1 MASLMEELLDVLHQ
15 EKESYDELL
24 SLTDGKRDSIVNKD
38 LDKLTSITNQ
48 EEEISSRLKN
58 LENKTARIL
67 TDMSV
72 VLGLD
77 GDRATVGQVIE
88 KLANQPE
95 EQIRL
100 TEARDSLV
108 ESATKMQF
116 MNQQNQILLQQALE
130 MVEFDLTLFKSLR
143 QAPETANYDKNAYNT
158 GDLLGS
164 GSFDFKQ

>member
-88 KLANQPE
+88 KLANRE
-95 EQIRL
+95 RNS
-100 TEARDSLV
+100 RCR
-108 ESATKMQF
+108 
-116 MNQQNQILLQQALE
+116 N
-130 MVEFDLTLFKSLR
+130 
-143 QAPETANYDKNAYNT
+143 
-158 GDLLGS
+158 
-164 GSFDFKQ
+164 